1 MRMGRPKQ
9 SLPWMGLPLL
19 QYQVIE
25 SGKTSANEVVVV
37 LGNDAEEHRSL
48 LPGKLE
54 RARLVVIENPDYALG
69 KTTSV
74 KAGMAAVDVSIDAVV
89 LMAGDSPRSAGLLD
103 QLVGAHFDG
112 GKPITYPWYRGIEGH
127 PGVFSMEMR
136 EELLGI
142 DEATR
147 GIRGVTERDPDRVN
161 RVKFDDRMAIINLN
175 TWEDYESALRLTG
188 QPGPQP
194 F

>member
-1 MRMGRPKQ
+1 
-9 SLPWMGLPLL
+9 
-19 QYQVIE
+19 
-25 SGKTSANEVVVV
+25 VVVV
-37 LGNDAEEHRSL
+37 LGNDAEEHRLL

-74 KAGMAAVDVSIDAVV
+74 KAGMAAVDVSVDAVV
-89 LMAGDSPRSAGLLD
+89 PMAGDSPRSAGLLD

-188 QPGPQP
+188 QPVPQP
-194 F
+194 L